1 MLTSDTMKKILL
13 ILVCL
18 MTVATAGCAQNSK
31 KVKELQRQRDKL
43 QKELKQS
50 QNELDKTK
58 KDITS
63 HKKTSRIIGEQLETK
78 LAGIREAE
86 ERMNQLDSQMV
97 VLQGDVNQVDAQ
109 LQEKREKYARA
120 LRMARAYRHVQS
132 PTLFILSG
140 QKLTQM
146 TRRARNTNFFAT
158 IMRQM
163 GEELLVKQGQ
173 LLSKQNDLLTAKSD
187 MNTLMRDV
195 MVQRHELG
203 IQQVEQQRQID
214 NLNTKEKG
222 LQTKLSKQR
231 TQLAQLNKKIDE
243 VIAAEVEAARKRAE
257 AARKK
262 AEEAARKKGGKTTGG
277 STSSST
283 GKWLTSEERALNGS
297 FEQNKGRLPVPITG
311 NYMLGER
318 FGTYNVPGMNNVQLD
333 NKGTNYIGKPGAKA
347 RAVFD
352 GEVTAVFQFYG
363 TKGVLVRHG
372 SYISVY
378 CNLSSV
384 IVSRGQKLKARDLI
398 GSVATNEDGK
408 CVLHFQ
414 LRKETTK
421 LNPESWIGR

>member
-1 MLTSDTMKKILL
+1 MKKILL

-18 MTVATAGCAQNSK
+18 LSVATAGCAQNSK
-31 KVKELQRQRDKL
+31 KVKDLQKQRDKL

-50 QNELDKTK
+50 QRELDKTK

-140 QKLTQM
+140 EKLTQM

-163 GEELLVKQGQ
+163 GEELLAKQGQ

-214 NLNTKEKG
+214 KLNTKEKG

-231 TQLAQLNKKIDE
+231 TQLAQLNKKIDQ

-257 AARKK
+257 AERRK
-262 AEEAARKKGGKTTGG
+262 AEEAARRKGGKTTGG
-277 STSSST
+277 KSSGSTSST

-297 FEQNKGRLPVPITG
+297 FEHNKGRLPVPITG

-384 IVSRGQKLKARDLI
+384 IVSKGQKLKARDLI
-398 GSVATNEDGK
+398 GTVATNEDGK

>member
-1 MLTSDTMKKILL
+1 MKKILL

-18 MTVATAGCAQNSK
+18 LSVATAGCAQNSK
-31 KVKELQRQRDKL
+31 KVKDLQKQRDKL

-50 QNELDKTK
+50 QRELDKTK

-97 VLQGDVNQVDAQ
+97 VLQGDVNLVDAQ

-140 QKLTQM
+140 EKLTQM

-163 GEELLVKQGQ
+163 GEELLAKQGQ

-214 NLNTKEKG
+214 KLNTKEKG

-231 TQLAQLNKKIDE
+231 TQLAQLNKKIDQ

-257 AARKK
+257 AERRK
-262 AEEAARKKGGKTTGG
+262 AEEAARRKGGKTTGG
-277 STSSST
+277 KSSGSTSST

-297 FEQNKGRLPVPITG
+297 FEHNKGRLPVPITG

-318 FGTYNVPGMNNVQLD
+318 FGTYNVPGMNNVKLD

-384 IVSRGQKLKARDLI
+384 IVSKGQKLKARDLI
-398 GSVATNEDGK
+398 GTVATNEDGK

>member
-1 MLTSDTMKKILL
+1 MKKILL

-18 MTVATAGCAQNSK
+18 LSVATAGCAQNSK
-31 KVKELQRQRDKL
+31 KVKDLQKQRDKL

-50 QNELDKTK
+50 QRELDKTK

-140 QKLTQM
+140 EKLTQM

-163 GEELLVKQGQ
+163 GEELLAKQGQ

-214 NLNTKEKG
+214 KLNTKEKG

-231 TQLAQLNKKIDE
+231 TQLAQLNKKIDQ

-257 AARKK
+257 AERRK
-262 AEEAARKKGGKTTGG
+262 AEEAARRKGGKTTGG
-277 STSSST
+277 KSSGSTSST

-297 FEQNKGRLPVPITG
+297 FEHNKGRLPVPITG

-318 FGTYNVPGMNNVQLD
+318 FGTYTVPGMNNVQLD

-384 IVSRGQKLKARDLI
+384 IVSKGQKLKARDLI
-398 GSVATNEDGK
+398 GTVATNEDGK

>member
-1 MLTSDTMKKILL
+1 
-13 ILVCL
+13 
-18 MTVATAGCAQNSK
+18 
-31 KVKELQRQRDKL
+31 
-43 QKELKQS
+43 
-50 QNELDKTK
+50 
-58 KDITS
+58 
-63 HKKTSRIIGEQLETK
+63 
-78 LAGIREAE
+78 
-86 ERMNQLDSQMV
+86 
-97 VLQGDVNQVDAQ
+97 
-109 LQEKREKYARA
+109 
-120 LRMARAYRHVQS
+120 
-132 PTLFILSG
+132 
-140 QKLTQM
+140 
-146 TRRARNTNFFAT
+146 
-158 IMRQM
+158 MRQM
-163 GEELLVKQGQ
+163 GEELLAKQGQ

-214 NLNTKEKG
+214 KLNTKEKG

-231 TQLAQLNKKIDE
+231 TQLAQLNKKIDQ

-257 AARKK
+257 AERRK
-262 AEEAARKKGGKTTGG
+262 AEEAARRKGGKTTGG
-277 STSSST
+277 KSSGSTSST

-297 FEQNKGRLPVPITG
+297 FEHNKGRLPVPITG

-318 FGTYNVPGMNNVQLD
+318 FGTYTVPGMNNVQLD

-384 IVSRGQKLKARDLI
+384 IVSKGQKLKARDLI
-398 GSVATNEDGK
+398 GTVATNEDGK